1 MDIITGYIR
10 KIYYRNEKTGYT
22 KFLLLTKDLPEYT
35 DDSLIICCASI
46 PSYGTNVPLKLEG
59 SVSTSEESDFPIFNA
74 SLVVPYINNKS
85 VAVNFLASGIVKHIG
100 QALAEK
106 IVNKT
111 GYDLFSFVK
120 KRDPRQELGDGFTER
135 ELSLFDTFI
144 WKTRILIQE
153 NEVYTYIAQFG
164 GSFYSATKISSNRTN
179 ALQALKKN
187 PYAVGIPA
195 GLKFNTCDLIFAHEG
210 GTYYNENRLEWLV
223 VKCLEQ
229 NENSGN
235 TYAYIKNIMFWVN
248 RLSKLSPVFN
258 EEVPESLIVRA
269 CFNSKKIVCEQ
280 SSPEFRYYLK
290 KTYYEEK
297 SIVSHLQR
305 IQSSKT
311 PLCFNEKLIKA
322 IEKKNN
328 VTYAEKQKLAFEL
341 LKSTGIKVVT
351 GGPGTGKTTTVNGL
365 IQAYHKMYPNNTI
378 LLCAPTGRAAQRLS
392 EATSKK
398 AFTLH
403 KALDIKPFGD
413 NDIQS
418 RTLES
423 NPLEADFI
431 IVDEMSMTDTAIF
444 SILLGAIKSDTLV
457 LLCGDTDQL
466 PSVGAGN
473 ILHDIIASDFVEK
486 VQLDVVY
493 RQAKESGI
501 TENAIKVNSGK
512 SDLVKKDDFTTYK
525 LGSQIELSDKV
536 CELVSCYYKKDDPF
550 AVQVLSSTKQ
560 GDAGTVLLNRKLQ
573 MLCNENKTLTELEFN
588 LKCGDKVMLTRN
600 NYDIG
605 YVNGDIG
612 IITIIDSDYITIDIK
627 GLAVT
632 KVPRKYM
639 SDISLAYAITIHKS
653 QGSEYDTVVIALPS
667 EPRVMLKRN
676 LLYTAITRAKKRVI
690 LVTEQGSIE
699 YAVNTLD
706 TELRQT
712 SILEKLIGQ
721 PKAIF

>member
-59 SVSTSEESDFPIFNA
+59 SVSTAEESDFPIFNA
-74 SLVVPYINNKS
+74 SLVVPYIKDKS

-210 GTYYNENRLEWLV
+210 GAYYNENRLEWLV

-328 VTYAEKQKLAFEL
+328 VTYA
-341 LKSTGIKVVT
+341 
-351 GGPGTGKTTTVNGL
+351 
-365 IQAYHKMYPNNTI
+365 
-378 LLCAPTGRAAQRLS
+378 
-392 EATSKK
+392 
-398 AFTLH
+398 
-403 KALDIKPFGD
+403 
-413 NDIQS
+413 
-418 RTLES
+418 
-423 NPLEADFI
+423 
-431 IVDEMSMTDTAIF
+431 
-444 SILLGAIKSDTLV
+444 
-457 LLCGDTDQL
+457 
-466 PSVGAGN
+466 
-473 ILHDIIASDFVEK
+473 
-486 VQLDVVY
+486 
-493 RQAKESGI
+493 
-501 TENAIKVNSGK
+501 
-512 SDLVKKDDFTTYK
+512 
-525 LGSQIELSDKV
+525 
-536 CELVSCYYKKDDPF
+536 
-550 AVQVLSSTKQ
+550 
-560 GDAGTVLLNRKLQ
+560 
-573 MLCNENKTLTELEFN
+573 
-588 LKCGDKVMLTRN
+588 
-600 NYDIG
+600 
-605 YVNGDIG
+605 
-612 IITIIDSDYITIDIK
+612 
-627 GLAVT
+627 
-632 KVPRKYM
+632 
-639 SDISLAYAITIHKS
+639 
-653 QGSEYDTVVIALPS
+653 
-667 EPRVMLKRN
+667 
-676 LLYTAITRAKKRVI
+676 
-690 LVTEQGSIE
+690 
-699 YAVNTLD
+699 
-706 TELRQT
+706 
-712 SILEKLIGQ
+712 
-721 PKAIF
+721 

>member
-1 MDIITGYIR
+1 
-10 KIYYRNEKTGYT
+10 
-22 KFLLLTKDLPEYT
+22 
-35 DDSLIICCASI
+35 
-46 PSYGTNVPLKLEG
+46 
-59 SVSTSEESDFPIFNA
+59 
-74 SLVVPYINNKS
+74 
-85 VAVNFLASGIVKHIG
+85 
-100 QALAEK
+100 
-106 IVNKT
+106 
-111 GYDLFSFVK
+111 
-120 KRDPRQELGDGFTER
+120 
-135 ELSLFDTFI
+135 
-144 WKTRILIQE
+144 
-153 NEVYTYIAQFG
+153 
-164 GSFYSATKISSNRTN
+164 
-179 ALQALKKN
+179 
-187 PYAVGIPA
+187 VGIPA

-210 GTYYNENRLEWLV
+210 GAYYNENRLEWLV

-235 TYAYIKNIMFWVN
+235 TYAHIKNIMFWVN
-248 RLSKLSPVFN
+248 KLSKLSPVFN

-322 IEKKNN
+322 IEKKNG

-431 IVDEMSMTDTAIF
+431 IVDEMSMTDTSIF

-501 TENAIKVNSGK
+501 TENAIKVNSGN
-512 SDLVKKDDFTTYK
+512 SDLVKKDDFSTYK
-525 LGSQIELSDKV
+525 LDSQKELSDKV

-612 IITIIDSDYITIDIK
+612 IITNIDSDYITIDIK

-690 LVTEQGSIE
+690 LVTEQGSVE

-712 SILEKLIGQ
+712 SILEKLVGQ